1 MGLKSNQN
9 HAALRCSQGG
19 IAAFEQFIYI
29 IFVEMMQMKL
39 DTCVYG

>member
-9 HAALRCSQGG
+9 HAALRVSQGG
-19 IAAFEQFIYI
+19 IAAFGQFIYI